1 MKKRLLAMLLTLAL
15 CLAVTAPAL
24 AADRSFSLESGV
36 PAKYDVYSAALA
48 NPGDTA
54 TAENVLAILS
64 QYDADAYHIMK
75 TEYDSGTN
83 ILFWFMGG
91 PIISRIDTA
100 VHETYHS
107 YTFNQA
113 GSFYGERIYLGN
125 GSFYDVDYSVVYNG
139 GAFTKTEEMSRN
151 IPSELR
157 TFRYDTYVAPG
168 AAPDANTKGVF
179 GLLNE
184 FTAYCWGL
192 ETMNSLAQYLL
203 DTGAGAE
210 GWKPYVT
217 SVGNN
222 MTAYAEFKY
231 WTLRYMIYIRSAN
244 PALYQSI
251 LNNTSYCEAYRD
263 ADAKF
268 TAEIDRSRRI
278 VDSNQEYLLGKGC
291 SVEWTDSGIYLR
303 SGYYGSGLDL
313 NDYSVLTA
321 ELAKTEYTEM
331 DAILKKNSPQQ
342 PTVPTTPAFPTNDK
356 LSVDGEDAAPAAYKI
371 NNANYF
377 KLRDLAMLLNNS
389 NAQFSVDY
397 NGEINAVM
405 ITTGQ
410 PYRPQGGELNTVPSA
425 AAPAMPS
432 NDAVYINGVKT
443 DLTAYKI
450 AGANYYGI
458 RELGRALGFNVGWTG
473 ERGMFVET
481 DKPYNPNN

>member
-83 ILFWFMGG
+83 ILIWFMGG

-313 NDYSVLTA
+313 NDYRVLSA
-321 ELAKTEYTEM
+321 ELAKPEYTEM
-331 DAILKKNSPQQ
+331 DAILKKNSPQL
-342 PTVPTTPAFPTNDK
+342 PSVPSTPAFPTNDK

-397 NGEINAVM
+397 NGEINAIM

-425 AAPAMPS
+425 AASAMPS